1 VPDLSQEATKPKP
14 GEDGS
19 WWTTLSGVLTGLA
32 ALLTAIGSLVVG
44 LHQANLL
51 PWLPDA
57 PSTTSQEA
65 PNRTSVPVP
74 GTLSALPQVEG
85 VGVKIVTVR
94 RSRDRDRGATFL
106 DLHYSVTTGS
116 ADFFQHDPIHFVQLI
131 LDGVAHM
138 PVSASAPAKYLPS
151 HSQQDV
157 LVRFPLP
164 PEAASIVFRF
174 GEEHYLDL
182 PARVAE

>member
-1 VPDLSQEATKPKP
+1 M
-14 GEDGS
+14 
-19 WWTTLSGVLTGLA
+19 SGVLTGLA
-32 ALLTAIGSLVVG
+32 ALLTVFGGLVVS
-44 LHQANLL
+44 LYIVDH
-51 PWLPDA
+51 PP
-57 PSTTSQEA
+57 PPPQET
-65 PNRTSVPVP
+65 PT
-74 GTLSALPQVEG
+74 PQVEG
-85 VGVKIVTVR
+85 VGVKIVAVR
-94 RSRDRDRGATFL
+94 RSRDRGAKFL

-131 LDGVAHM
+131 SDGVARM

>member
-1 VPDLSQEATKPKP
+1 VPALSQKATKP
-14 GEDGS
+14 GEDRS
-19 WWTTLSGVLTGLA
+19 RWTTLSGVLTGLA
-32 ALLTAIGSLVVG
+32 ALLTVAGGLVVS
-44 LHQANLL
+44 LYLVD
-51 PWLPDA
+51 PP
-57 PSTTSQEA
+57 PPQET
-65 PNRTSVPVP
+65 PT
-74 GTLSALPQVEG
+74 PQVEG

-94 RSRDRDRGATFL
+94 RSRDQDRGATFL

-116 ADFFQHDPIHFVQLI
+116 ADFFQHDPIHFVQMI
-131 LDGVAHM
+131 SDGVAHM

-174 GEEHYLDL
+174 GEEHYVDL
-182 PARVAE
+182 PAQVTE